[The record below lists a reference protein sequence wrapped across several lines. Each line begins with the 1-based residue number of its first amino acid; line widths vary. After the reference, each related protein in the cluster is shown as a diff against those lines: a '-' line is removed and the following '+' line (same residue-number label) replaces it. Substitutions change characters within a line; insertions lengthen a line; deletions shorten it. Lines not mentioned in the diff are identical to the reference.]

1 MLMILGMRTVIY
13 GVTDLAKAKAW
24 YSAAFGI
31 EPYFDEPYYVGF
43 NVGGYELG
51 LDPDAGSTGAGGCT
65 AYWGV
70 ENADKAL
77 AHMESIGGAVHSPV
91 NEVGE
96 GIKVASILDPFGNH
110 VGIIEN
116 PHFDTKATR

>member
-1 MLMILGMRTVIY
+1 MILGLRTVIY
-13 GVTDLAKAKAW
+13 GVTDLARAKTW
-24 YSAAFGI
+24 YSSAFGV

-43 NVGGYELG
+43 NIAGYELG
-51 LDPDAGSTGAGGCT
+51 LDPNATSTGAGGCT

-70 ENADKAL
+70 ENADAAV
-77 AHMESIGGAVHSPV
+77 AHMQSIGATVHSPV

-96 GIKVASILDPFGNH
+96 GIKVASVLDPFGNH

-116 PHFDTKATR
+116 PHFDSKAAR